1 MSVSAISIR
10 MSPAGALSPV
20 VMIMGVSIAPPVIR
34 VTLSPPVRELV
45 SSSPLVLILR

>member
-1 MSVSAISIR
+1 

-20 VMIMGVSIAPPVIR
+20 VMVMGVSVAPPVIR